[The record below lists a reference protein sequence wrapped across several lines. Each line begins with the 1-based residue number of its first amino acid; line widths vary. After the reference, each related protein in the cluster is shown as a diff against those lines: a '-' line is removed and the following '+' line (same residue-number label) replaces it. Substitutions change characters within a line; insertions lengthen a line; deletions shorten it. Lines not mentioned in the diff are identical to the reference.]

1 MKRIRFRTIPL
12 VMSLAALPALA
23 DAKTAD
29 VALDACARQIVS
41 DFATRQGLAPKYTV
55 KLDERQALREPAD
68 ANVYR
73 FTLIARNPKSGAVV
87 ARAQCD
93 AGYDG
98 RVISYRTLPLTDAS
112 ATLARSE

>member
-41 DFATRQGLAPKYTV
+41 DFATRQGLAPRYTV
-55 KLDERQALREPAD
+55 KLDERQVFCASRPMPTSTASLSSHAIRSRARWSRARNATRAMTGASSP
-68 ANVYR
+68 
-73 FTLIARNPKSGAVV
+73 IARC
-87 ARAQCD
+87 R
-93 AGYDG
+93 
-98 RVISYRTLPLTDAS
+98 
-112 ATLARSE
+112 